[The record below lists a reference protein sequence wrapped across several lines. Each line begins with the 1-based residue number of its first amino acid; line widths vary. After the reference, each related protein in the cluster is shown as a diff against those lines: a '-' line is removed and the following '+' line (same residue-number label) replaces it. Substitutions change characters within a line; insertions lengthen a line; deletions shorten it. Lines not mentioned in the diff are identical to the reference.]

1 MRTLLTTILLSLML
15 PLLAATPA
23 RAAGYRVEE
32 IPNVQLT
39 DRNRYVSNPDR
50 ILSEAAVARI
60 DSLCGSLRRQ
70 GIAQVAVVAV
80 DEIAGDDLFTFAID
94 LFRRWGVGRAGDD
107 NGVGILLVRDRR
119 EIRFVT
125 GYGVEGVLTDALCK
139 RIQTQLM
146 LPRFRTGDYSGGMV
160 AGVEAVAGALTGS
173 GIAFGEEEP
182 DDGPLP
188 VLYIFG
194 AVILFFLATS
204 LLALHRRRQEKRCPR
219 CHKHTLV
226 REERRVLGLT
236 PPSTAS
242 SSIPSSARTAA
253 MWCGARSANGATT
266 ASEGAAEGPSSAAS
280 ADWAAS
286 AAEGAPWAE
295 ASAEAASE
303 AAAPARAGSPEDAQ
317 RSGKGARKERTKKG
331 QRERTMRRP
340 GRRARAAKRSPAEQR
355 RGEPQPGTAPAEHR
369 RSAPAEHR
377 RSPPAGTFPPPPG
390 KAPRRA
396 RTRQAAESGPRQ
408 QKRQRKRQ
416 QQPTETT
423 E

>member
-188 VLYIFG
+188 VLYIFS

-236 PPSTAS
+236 PQHRIVEYTFVC
-242 SSIPSSARTAA
+242 TH
-253 MWCGARSANGATT
+253 CGHVVRRQEREWRDNGF
-266 ASEGAAEGPSSAAS
+266 GGRGGGPIIGGFGGFGGLGGFGGGGGSMGGGFGGGSF
-280 ADWAAS
+280 
-286 AAEGAPWAE
+286 GGGG
-295 ASAEAASE
+295 
-303 AAAPARAGSPEDAQ
+303 AGS
-317 RSGKGARKERTKKG
+317 RW
-331 QRERTMRRP
+331 
-340 GRRARAAKRSPAEQR
+340 
-355 RGEPQPGTAPAEHR
+355 
-369 RSAPAEHR
+369 
-377 RSPPAGTFPPPPG
+377 
-390 KAPRRA
+390 
-396 RTRQAAESGPRQ
+396 
-408 QKRQRKRQ
+408 
-416 QQPTETT
+416 
-423 E
+423 

>member
-236 PPSTAS
+236 PPA
-242 SSIPSSARTAA
+242 PHRRVHLRLHALRP
-253 MWCGARSANGATT
+253 CGA
-266 ASEGAAEGPSSAAS
+266 
-280 ADWAAS
+280 
-286 AAEGAPWAE
+286 AP
-295 ASAEAASE
+295 
-303 AAAPARAGSPEDAQ
+303 
-317 RSGKGARKERTKKG
+317 GARMAR
-331 QRERTMRRP
+331 QRL
-340 GRRARAAKRSPAEQR
+340 RRARRRAHHRRLRRLRRTGRLRRRRGLHGRRLRRRQLRRRRRRLALVAPRMPKGAEKEARKKCRKGRAMQRPRPASKGGKTKPGTVPAKHRHCPPRPAPSPPHRARR
-355 RGEPQPGTAPAEHR
+355 RGEQGRGKPLR
-369 RSAPAEHR
+369 
-377 RSPPAGTFPPPPG
+377 AGRG
-390 KAPRRA
+390 NR
-396 RTRQAAESGPRQ
+396 
-408 QKRQRKRQ
+408 
-416 QQPTETT
+416 
-423 E
+423 